1 MKAKESLEERMG
13 KMQHVLKNKN
23 LECLKCL
30 ILYLEKNQENL
41 WLLRSLYIF

>member
-41 WLLRSLYIF
+41 